1 MTYRIVVVAR
11 TNPVLRR
18 LPEALAGDAQVQM
31 FESANDALWS
41 ISTEPPDLVL
51 SELDLDEMSG
61 LDLAEIVPNFDPHTR
76 VVLWGKGL
84 SAADRERARAAGVA
98 TVLSGEISLDAVRAA
113 VATALDTPRAE
124 PVSLAAHSAPAH
136 PVTDKPDPTSSSA
149 AKPEPVTTEST
160 RPAAATSPI
169 QPPAGKAAES
179 APPAEDS
186 APRRSFTPARIV
198 LPSRA
203 EREAAERAAREA
215 AEREAAEREAAER
228 AAREAHARGGL
239 AARTRA
245 AADRRAA
252 QTTTPSASPSP
263 ATPEPPLGWRSD
275 GRNLIVTEQ
284 NIAAIRSVMSQLG
297 QDLGTQSIMLTDRAG
312 MILVETGD
320 KGNLPLMV
328 VLPLLS
334 TGFST
339 TGEVARQLREE
350 DATSVYIHEGA
361 NIDLY
366 CFDVAQR
373 FLLVLV
379 FNKRVASSKI
389 GAVWVNAKRAIR
401 ELRDVLAR

>member
-11 TNPVLRR
+11 TNSILRG
-18 LPEALAGDAQVQM
+18 LPEAMAGDATVQL
-31 FESANDALWS
+31 FDSANDALWA

-51 SELDLDEMSG
+51 SELELDEMSG

-76 VVLWGKGL
+76 VVLWGAGV
-84 SAADRERARAAGVA
+84 SNTDRERAQAAGVS
-98 TVLSGEISLDAVRAA
+98 TVLSGDVSLDTVRAA
-113 VATALDTPRAE
+113 VNRALDVPRSEPTPVAPPTPAPATMHAAAETARSEPPALAAKKETPAPPPADTTPPRA
-124 PVSLAAHSAPAH
+124 
-136 PVTDKPDPTSSSA
+136 
-149 AKPEPVTTEST
+149 
-160 RPAAATSPI
+160 
-169 QPPAGKAAES
+169 
-179 APPAEDS
+179 
-186 APRRSFTPARIV
+186 FTPARVV

-215 AEREAAEREAAER
+215 AEREAAER
-228 AAREAHARGGL
+228 AAREAAAREATHHRGGL
-239 AARTRA
+239 AARSRA
-245 AADRRAA
+245 AAERRTSAPPPAA
-252 QTTTPSASPSP
+252 ASP
-263 ATPEPPLGWRSD
+263 ATSEPPLGWRSD

-284 NIAAIRSVMSQLG
+284 NIAAIRSIMSQLG

-320 KGNLPLMV
+320 KGNLPLMI

-350 DATSVYIHEGA
+350 DATSVYIHEGV

-401 ELRDVLAR
+401 ELRDVLARSS

>member
-1 MTYRIVVVAR
+1 MAYRIVVVAR
-11 TNPVLRR
+11 ANPVLRS
-18 LPEALAGDAQVQM
+18 LSGALSGDAEVQI

-41 ISTEPPDLVL
+41 ISTEPPDVVL
-51 SELDLDEMSG
+51 SEIELDEMSG
-61 LDLAEIVPNFDPHTR
+61 LDLAEIVPNFDPQTR
-76 VVLWGKGL
+76 VILWGNRL
-84 SAADRERARAAGVA
+84 SNADRDRAQTAGVA
-98 TVLSGEISLDAVRAA
+98 KLLTGELNLDIVRTTIRG
-113 VATALDTPRAE
+113 VLDTPASS
-124 PVSLAAHSAPAH
+124 PAPT
-136 PVTDKPDPTSSSA
+136 PSPSPTVVTERVREATPMTDVESSPTEKSETTQSSSSA
-149 AKPEPVTTEST
+149 E
-160 RPAAATSPI
+160 
-169 QPPAGKAAES
+169 Q
-179 APPAEDS
+179 
-186 APRRSFTPARIV
+186 APRRQFTPARVV

-215 AEREAAEREAAER
+215 AEREAAERAAREAAEREAAER
-228 AAREAHARGGL
+228 AAREPSPARGGL
-239 AARTRA
+239 AARSRA
-245 AADRRAA
+245 AAERRGQA
-252 QTTTPSASPSP
+252 SASPP
-263 ATPEPPLGWRSD
+263 QAATPTGWRSD
-275 GRNLIVTEQ
+275 GGHLIVTEQ
-284 NIAAIRSVMSQLG
+284 NIAAIRSIMSQLG

-350 DATSVYIHEGA
+350 DATSVYIHEGV

-373 FLLVLV
+373 FLLVLI

-401 ELRDVLAR
+401 ELREALAR

>member
-11 TNPVLRR
+11 ANPVLRS
-18 LPEALAGDAQVQM
+18 LPAAMAGDATVQI
-31 FESANDALWS
+31 FDSANDALWA

-51 SELDLDEMSG
+51 SELELDEMSG

-76 VVLWGKGL
+76 VVLWGAGL
-84 SAADRERARAAGVA
+84 SNADRERAKAAGVS
-98 TVLSGEISLDAVRAA
+98 TVLSGEVSLDAVRAA
-113 VATALDTPRAE
+113 VSSALDMPRTAPAPPPPPPATTRAVAETPRSE
-124 PVSLAAHSAPAH
+124 PP
-136 PVTDKPDPTSSSA
+136 A
-149 AKPEPVTTEST
+149 AKEKPPAPPVKEEP
-160 RPAAATSPI
+160 PAPPAKEE
-169 QPPAGKAAES
+169 PPAGAS
-179 APPAEDS
+179 S
-186 APRRSFTPARIV
+186 QRSFTPARVV

-215 AEREAAEREAAER
+215 AEREAAEREAREA
-228 AAREAHARGGL
+228 AAREAPPHKGGL
-239 AARTRA
+239 AARSRA
-245 AADRRAA
+245 AAERRAS
-252 QTTTPSASPSP
+252 TPASPAAPP
-263 ATPEPPLGWRSD
+263 AAAEPPLTWRSD

-284 NIAAIRSVMSQLG
+284 NIAAIRSIMSQLG

-320 KGNLPLMV
+320 KGNLPLMI

-350 DATSVYIHEGA
+350 DATSVYIHEGV

-401 ELRDVLAR
+401 ELRDVLARSS

>member
-11 TNPVLRR
+11 ANPILRS
-18 LPEALAGDAQVQM
+18 LPEALAGDATVQI
-31 FESANDALWS
+31 FDSANEALWS

-51 SELDLDEMSG
+51 SELELDEMSG
-61 LDLAEIVPNFDPHTR
+61 LDLAEIVPNFDPNTR
-76 VVLWGKGL
+76 VVLWGSGIT
-84 SAADRERARAAGVA
+84 AADRARAKAAGVS
-98 TVLSGEISLDAVRAA
+98 TVLSGDVSLDAVRAA
-113 VATALDTPRAE
+113 VSTALQAIHHESTSPTPSPAPVASE
-124 PVSLAAHSAPAH
+124 PMRREPPAPSTKSDLRESTLRE
-136 PVTDKPDPTSSSA
+136 PPA
-149 AKPEPVTTEST
+149 AKETSHREPSPVAKE
-160 RPAAATSPI
+160 TSPASE
-169 QPPAGKAAES
+169 PTA
-179 APPAEDS
+179 
-186 APRRSFTPARIV
+186 RRGFTPARIV

-215 AEREAAEREAAER
+215 AEREAAEREVSTARSSLAARSRAAER
-228 AAREAHARGGL
+228 
-239 AARTRA
+239 RA
-245 AADRRAA
+245 GSSS
-252 QTTTPSASPSP
+252 SA
-263 ATPEPPLGWRSD
+263 TEPPIGWRSD

-284 NIAAIRSVMSQLG
+284 NIAAIRSIMGQLG

-350 DATSVYIHEGA
+350 DATSVYIHEGV

-401 ELRDVLAR
+401 ELREVLAKSS

>member
-1 MTYRIVVVAR
+1 MTYRIIVVAR
-11 TNPVLRR
+11 ANPILRS
-18 LPEALAGDAQVQM
+18 LPAAMAGNATVQI
-31 FESANDALWS
+31 FDSANDALWA

-51 SELDLDEMSG
+51 SEIELDEMSG

-76 VVLWGKGL
+76 VVLWSAGL
-84 SAADRERARAAGVA
+84 SNADRERAKAAGVS
-98 TVLSGEISLDAVRAA
+98 TVLSGEVSLDAVRAA
-113 VATALDTPRAE
+113 VSSALDTPRAT
-124 PVSLAAHSAPAH
+124 PAPPPPPAPATTRAVAETPRSEPPA
-136 PVTDKPDPTSSSA
+136 PVAKEEPPT
-149 AKPEPVTTEST
+149 P
-160 RPAAATSPI
+160 PAA
-169 QPPAGKAAES
+169 PP
-179 APPAEDS
+179 PQRP
-186 APRRSFTPARIV
+186 FTPARVV

-215 AEREAAEREAAER
+215 AERAAREAAEREAAER
-228 AAREAHARGGL
+228 AAREAAAREAPPHKGSL
-239 AARTRA
+239 AARSRA
-245 AADRRAA
+245 AAERRAS
-252 QTTTPSASPSP
+252 TPSAP
-263 ATPEPPLGWRSD
+263 TPTPVAAEPPLTWHSD

-320 KGNLPLMV
+320 KGNLPLMI

-350 DATSVYIHEGA
+350 DATSVYIHEGV

-389 GAVWVNAKRAIR
+389 GAVWVNVKRAIR
-401 ELRDVLAR
+401 ELRDVLARSS

>member
-1 MTYRIVVVAR
+1 MAYRIVVVAR
-11 TNPVLRR
+11 ANPVLRS
-18 LPEALAGDAQVQM
+18 LSGALSGDAEVQI

-41 ISTEPPDLVL
+41 ISTEPPDVVL
-51 SELDLDEMSG
+51 SEIELDEMSG
-61 LDLAEIVPNFDPHTR
+61 LDLAEIVPNFDPQTR
-76 VVLWGKGL
+76 VILWGNRL
-84 SAADRERARAAGVA
+84 SNADRDRAQTAGVA
-98 TVLSGEISLDAVRAA
+98 KLLTGELNLDIVRTTIRG
-113 VATALDTPRAE
+113 VLDTPASS
-124 PVSLAAHSAPAH
+124 PAPT
-136 PVTDKPDPTSSSA
+136 PSPSPTVVTERVRKATPMTDVESSPTEKSETTQSSSSA
-149 AKPEPVTTEST
+149 E
-160 RPAAATSPI
+160 
-169 QPPAGKAAES
+169 Q
-179 APPAEDS
+179 
-186 APRRSFTPARIV
+186 APRRQFTPARVV

-215 AEREAAEREAAER
+215 AEREAAER
-228 AAREAHARGGL
+228 AAREPSPARGGL
-239 AARTRA
+239 AARSRA
-245 AADRRAA
+245 AAERRG
-252 QTTTPSASPSP
+252 QTPTSPTSVPTPTS
-263 ATPEPPLGWRSD
+263 WRSE
-275 GRNLIVTEQ
+275 GGHLIITEQ
-284 NIAAIRSVMSQLG
+284 NIAAIRSIMSQLG

-350 DATSVYIHEGA
+350 DATSVYIHEGV

-373 FLLVLV
+373 FLLVLI

-401 ELRDVLAR
+401 ELREALAR

>member
-1 MTYRIVVVAR
+1 MAYRIVVVAR
-11 TNPVLRR
+11 ANPVLRS
-18 LPEALAGDAQVQM
+18 LPGALSGDAEVQI

-41 ISTEPPDLVL
+41 ISTEPPDVVL
-51 SELDLDEMSG
+51 SEIELDEMSG
-61 LDLAEIVPNFDPHTR
+61 LDLAEIVPNFDPQTR
-76 VVLWGKGL
+76 VILWGNRL
-84 SAADRERARAAGVA
+84 SNADRDRAQTAGVA
-98 TVLSGEISLDAVRAA
+98 KLLTGELNLDIVRTTIRGVLDAPASSPPPTPSPSPAVVTEGVREAISMTD
-113 VATALDTPRAE
+113 VE
-124 PVSLAAHSAPAH
+124 PS
-136 PVTDKPDPTSSSA
+136 PTEKSETTRSSSSA
-149 AKPEPVTTEST
+149 E
-160 RPAAATSPI
+160 
-169 QPPAGKAAES
+169 Q
-179 APPAEDS
+179 
-186 APRRSFTPARIV
+186 APRRQFTPARVV

-215 AEREAAEREAAER
+215 AEREAAER
-228 AAREAHARGGL
+228 AAREPSPARGGL
-239 AARTRA
+239 AARSRA
-245 AADRRAA
+245 AAERRGQA
-252 QTTTPSASPSP
+252 SASPP
-263 ATPEPPLGWRSD
+263 QAATPTGWRSD
-275 GRNLIVTEQ
+275 GGHLIVTEQ
-284 NIAAIRSVMSQLG
+284 NIAAIRSIMSQLG

-350 DATSVYIHEGA
+350 DATSVYIHEGV

-373 FLLVLV
+373 FLLVLI

-401 ELRDVLAR
+401 ELREALAR

>member
-11 TNPVLRR
+11 TNPILRG
-18 LPEALAGDAQVQM
+18 LPEAMAGSATVQL
-31 FESANDALWS
+31 FDSANDALWA

-51 SELDLDEMSG
+51 SELELDEMSG

-76 VVLWGKGL
+76 VVLWGAGV
-84 SAADRERARAAGVA
+84 SNTDRERAQAAGVS
-98 TVLSGEISLDAVRAA
+98 TVLSGDVSLDTVRAA
-113 VATALDTPRAE
+113 VNRALDVPRSEPTP
-124 PVSLAAHSAPAH
+124 V
-136 PVTDKPDPTSSSA
+136 
-149 AKPEPVTTEST
+149 
-160 RPAAATSPI
+160 
-169 QPPAGKAAES
+169 
-179 APPAEDS
+179 APPAPTPATTRAAAETDRGEPPALAAKKETP
-186 APRRSFTPARIV
+186 APPPADTTPSRTFTPARVV

-215 AEREAAEREAAER
+215 AEREAAER
-228 AAREAHARGGL
+228 AAREAAAREAAHHKGGL
-239 AARTRA
+239 AARSRA
-245 AADRRAA
+245 AAERR
-252 QTTTPSASPSP
+252 PSASPP
-263 ATPEPPLGWRSD
+263 AAASSASSEPPLGWRSD

-284 NIAAIRSVMSQLG
+284 NIAAIRSIMSQLG

-320 KGNLPLMV
+320 KGNLPLMI

-350 DATSVYIHEGA
+350 DATSVYIHEGV

-401 ELRDVLAR
+401 ELRDVLARAS

>member
-11 TNPVLRR
+11 ANPVLRS
-18 LPEALAGDAQVQM
+18 LPEALAGDATVQI
-31 FESANDALWS
+31 FDSANEALWS

-51 SELDLDEMSG
+51 SELELDEMSG
-61 LDLAEIVPNFDPHTR
+61 LDLAEIVPNFDPNTR
-76 VVLWGKGL
+76 VVLWGSGIT
-84 SAADRERARAAGVA
+84 AADRARAKAAGVS
-98 TVLSGEISLDAVRAA
+98 TVLSGDVSLDAVRAA
-113 VATALDTPRAE
+113 VSTALQATHHESTPPTPSPAPVASE
-124 PVSLAAHSAPAH
+124 PTRREPPAPSTKSSMRESTH
-136 PVTDKPDPTSSSA
+136 REPPVAKETSPA
-149 AKPEPVTTEST
+149 PEPT
-160 RPAAATSPI
+160 A
-169 QPPAGKAAES
+169 
-179 APPAEDS
+179 
-186 APRRSFTPARIV
+186 RRDFTPARIV

-228 AAREAHARGGL
+228 EASTAKSSL
-239 AARTRA
+239 AARSRA
-245 AADRRAA
+245 AVERRAGS
-252 QTTTPSASPSP
+252 SAASSS
-263 ATPEPPLGWRSD
+263 AAEPPIGWRSD

-284 NIAAIRSVMSQLG
+284 NIAAIRSIMGQLG

-350 DATSVYIHEGA
+350 DATSVYIHEGV

-401 ELRDVLAR
+401 ELREVLAKSS

>member
-11 TNPVLRR
+11 ANPVLRS
-18 LPEALAGDAQVQM
+18 LPEALAGDATVQI
-31 FESANDALWS
+31 FDSANEALWS

-51 SELDLDEMSG
+51 SELELDEMSG
-61 LDLAEIVPNFDPHTR
+61 LDLAEIVPNFDPNTR
-76 VVLWGKGL
+76 VVLWGSGIT
-84 SAADRERARAAGVA
+84 AADRARARAAGVSA
-98 TVLSGEISLDAVRAA
+98 VLSGDVSLDAVRAA
-113 VATALDTPRAE
+113 VSTALQATHHESTPPTPSPAPVASE
-124 PVSLAAHSAPAH
+124 PTRRESPAPSTKSGMRESTH
-136 PVTDKPDPTSSSA
+136 REPPVAKETSHREPPVAKETSPT
-149 AKPEPVTTEST
+149 PEPT
-160 RPAAATSPI
+160 A
-169 QPPAGKAAES
+169 
-179 APPAEDS
+179 
-186 APRRSFTPARIV
+186 RRSFTPARIV

-228 AAREAHARGGL
+228 EAAEREASTAKSSL
-239 AARTRA
+239 AARSRA
-245 AADRRAA
+245 AVERRAGS
-252 QTTTPSASPSP
+252 SAASSST
-263 ATPEPPLGWRSD
+263 AEPPIGWRSD

-284 NIAAIRSVMSQLG
+284 NIAAIRSIMGQLG

-350 DATSVYIHEGA
+350 DATSVYIHEGV

-401 ELRDVLAR
+401 ELREVLAKSS

>member
-11 TNPVLRR
+11 ANPMLRG
-18 LPEALAGDAQVQM
+18 LPEALAGDAEVQM
-31 FESANDALWS
+31 FTSANDALWS

-51 SELDLDEMSG
+51 SEIDLDEISG
-61 LDLAEIVPNFDPHTR
+61 LDLAEIVPNFDPNTR
-76 VVLWGKGL
+76 VLLWGNNL
-84 SAADRERARAAGVA
+84 TSTDHERAQTAGVSSVLTGELSLDLVRHAIHTALNTPRTESLPA
-98 TVLSGEISLDAVRAA
+98 TPAPAPAPTEAVREVAKPVESTPTPPAKSEPVRSTSGE
-113 VATALDTPRAE
+113 TP
-124 PVSLAAHSAPAH
+124 
-136 PVTDKPDPTSSSA
+136 TDSS
-149 AKPEPVTTEST
+149 
-160 RPAAATSPI
+160 
-169 QPPAGKAAES
+169 
-179 APPAEDS
+179 
-186 APRRSFTPARIV
+186 PRRQFTPARVV

-228 AAREAHARGGL
+228 AARETASARGGL
-239 AARTRA
+239 AARSRA
-245 AADRRAA
+245 AAERRT
-252 QTTTPSASPSP
+252 QSP
-263 ATPEPPLGWRSD
+263 APSSAPGSTSTPPPAPPSTWRSD

-320 KGNLPLMV
+320 KGNLPLMI

-350 DATSVYIHEGA
+350 DATSVYIHEGV

>member
-1 MTYRIVVVAR
+1 MAYRIVVVAR
-11 TNPVLRR
+11 ANPVLRS
-18 LPEALAGDAQVQM
+18 LPGALSGDAEVQI

-41 ISTEPPDLVL
+41 ISTEPPDVVL
-51 SELDLDEMSG
+51 SEIELDEMSG
-61 LDLAEIVPNFDPHTR
+61 LDLAEIVPNFDPQTR
-76 VVLWGKGL
+76 VILWGNRL
-84 SAADRERARAAGVA
+84 SNADRDRAQTAGVA
-98 TVLSGEISLDAVRAA
+98 KLLTGELNLDIVRTTIRG
-113 VATALDTPRAE
+113 VLDTPASS
-124 PVSLAAHSAPAH
+124 PAPT
-136 PVTDKPDPTSSSA
+136 PSPSPTVVTERVREATPMTDVESSPTEKSETTQSSSSA
-149 AKPEPVTTEST
+149 E
-160 RPAAATSPI
+160 
-169 QPPAGKAAES
+169 Q
-179 APPAEDS
+179 
-186 APRRSFTPARIV
+186 APRRQFTPARVV

-215 AEREAAEREAAER
+215 AEREAAER
-228 AAREAHARGGL
+228 AAREPSPARGGL
-239 AARTRA
+239 AARSRA
-245 AADRRAA
+245 AAERRG
-252 QTTTPSASPSP
+252 QTPTSPTSVPTPTS
-263 ATPEPPLGWRSD
+263 WRSE
-275 GRNLIVTEQ
+275 GGHLIITEQ
-284 NIAAIRSVMSQLG
+284 NIAAIRSIMSQLG

-350 DATSVYIHEGA
+350 DATSVYIHEGV

-373 FLLVLV
+373 FLLVLI

-401 ELRDVLAR
+401 ELREALAR

>member
-11 TNPVLRR
+11 ANPVLRS
-18 LPEALAGDAQVQM
+18 LPEALAGDATVQI
-31 FESANDALWS
+31 FDSANEALWS

-51 SELDLDEMSG
+51 SELELDEMSG
-61 LDLAEIVPNFDPHTR
+61 LDLAEIVPNFDPNTR
-76 VVLWGKGL
+76 VVLWGSGIT
-84 SAADRERARAAGVA
+84 AADRARARAAGVS
-98 TVLSGEISLDAVRAA
+98 TVLSGDVSLDAVRAA
-113 VATALDTPRAE
+113 VSTALQATHHESTPPTPSPAPVASE
-124 PVSLAAHSAPAH
+124 PTRREPPAPSTKSGMRESTH
-136 PVTDKPDPTSSSA
+136 REPPVAKETSHREPPV
-149 AKPEPVTTEST
+149 AKETSPAPEPT
-160 RPAAATSPI
+160 A
-169 QPPAGKAAES
+169 
-179 APPAEDS
+179 
-186 APRRSFTPARIV
+186 RRGFTPARIV

-228 AAREAHARGGL
+228 EASTAKSSL
-239 AARTRA
+239 AARSRA
-245 AADRRAA
+245 AVERRAGS
-252 QTTTPSASPSP
+252 SATSSS
-263 ATPEPPLGWRSD
+263 ATEPPVGWRSD

-284 NIAAIRSVMSQLG
+284 NIAAIRSIMGQLG

-320 KGNLPLMV
+320 KSNLPLMV

-350 DATSVYIHEGA
+350 DATSVYIHEGV

-401 ELRDVLAR
+401 ELREVLAKSS

>member
-1 MTYRIVVVAR
+1 MAYRIVVVAR
-11 TNPVLRR
+11 ANPVLRS
-18 LPEALAGDAQVQM
+18 LSGALSGDAEVQI

-41 ISTEPPDLVL
+41 ISTEPPDVVL
-51 SELDLDEMSG
+51 SEIELDEMSG
-61 LDLAEIVPNFDPHTR
+61 LDLAEIVPNFDPQTR
-76 VVLWGKGL
+76 VILWGNRL
-84 SAADRERARAAGVA
+84 SNADRDRAQTAGVA
-98 TVLSGEISLDAVRAA
+98 KLLTGELNLDIVRTTIRG
-113 VATALDTPRAE
+113 VLDTPASS
-124 PVSLAAHSAPAH
+124 PAPT
-136 PVTDKPDPTSSSA
+136 PSPSPTVVTERVREATPMTDVESSPTEKSETTQSSSSA
-149 AKPEPVTTEST
+149 E
-160 RPAAATSPI
+160 
-169 QPPAGKAAES
+169 Q
-179 APPAEDS
+179 
-186 APRRSFTPARIV
+186 APRRQFTPARVV

-215 AEREAAEREAAER
+215 AEREAAER
-228 AAREAHARGGL
+228 AAREPSPARGGL
-239 AARTRA
+239 AARSRA
-245 AADRRAA
+245 AAERRG
-252 QTTTPSASPSP
+252 QTPTSPTSVSTPTS
-263 ATPEPPLGWRSD
+263 WRSE
-275 GRNLIVTEQ
+275 GGHLIITEQ
-284 NIAAIRSVMSQLG
+284 NIAAIRSIMSQLG

-350 DATSVYIHEGA
+350 DATSVYIHEGV

-373 FLLVLV
+373 FLLVLI

-401 ELRDVLAR
+401 ELREALAR

>member
-11 TNPVLRR
+11 ANPVLRS
-18 LPEALAGDAQVQM
+18 LSGALSGDAEVQI

-41 ISTEPPDLVL
+41 ISTEPPDVVL
-51 SELDLDEMSG
+51 SEIELDEMSG
-61 LDLAEIVPNFDPHTR
+61 LDLAEIVPNFDPQTR
-76 VVLWGKGL
+76 VILWGNRL
-84 SAADRERARAAGVA
+84 SNADRDRAQTAGVA
-98 TVLSGEISLDAVRAA
+98 KLLTGELNLDIVRTTIRGVLDAPASSPPPTPSPSPAVVTEGVREAISMTD
-113 VATALDTPRAE
+113 VE
-124 PVSLAAHSAPAH
+124 PS
-136 PVTDKPDPTSSSA
+136 PTEKSETTRSSSSA
-149 AKPEPVTTEST
+149 E
-160 RPAAATSPI
+160 
-169 QPPAGKAAES
+169 Q
-179 APPAEDS
+179 
-186 APRRSFTPARIV
+186 APRRQFTPARVV

-215 AEREAAEREAAER
+215 AEREAAER
-228 AAREAHARGGL
+228 AAREPSPARGGL
-239 AARTRA
+239 AARSRA
-245 AADRRAA
+245 AAERRGQA
-252 QTTTPSASPSP
+252 SASPSQAAAP
-263 ATPEPPLGWRSD
+263 TGWRSD
-275 GRNLIVTEQ
+275 GGHLIVTEQ
-284 NIAAIRSVMSQLG
+284 NIAAIRSIMSQLG

-350 DATSVYIHEGA
+350 DATSVYIHEGV

-373 FLLVLV
+373 FLLVLI

-401 ELRDVLAR
+401 ELREALAR

>member
-1 MTYRIVVVAR
+1 MAYRIVVVAR
-11 TNPVLRR
+11 ANPVLRS
-18 LPEALAGDAQVQM
+18 LSGALSGDAEVQI

-41 ISTEPPDLVL
+41 ISTEPPDVVL
-51 SELDLDEMSG
+51 SEIELDEMSG
-61 LDLAEIVPNFDPHTR
+61 LDLAEIVPNFDPQTR
-76 VVLWGKGL
+76 VILWGNRL
-84 SAADRERARAAGVA
+84 SNADRDRAQTAGVA
-98 TVLSGEISLDAVRAA
+98 TLLTGELNLDIVRKTIRGVLDA
-113 VATALDTPRAE
+113 
-124 PVSLAAHSAPAH
+124 PASS
-136 PVTDKPDPTSSSA
+136 PAPTSSPSPAVVTEGVREATPMTDVESSPTEKSETTQSSSSA
-149 AKPEPVTTEST
+149 E
-160 RPAAATSPI
+160 
-169 QPPAGKAAES
+169 Q
-179 APPAEDS
+179 
-186 APRRSFTPARIV
+186 APRRQFTPARVV

-215 AEREAAEREAAER
+215 AEREAAER
-228 AAREAHARGGL
+228 AAREPSPARGGL
-239 AARTRA
+239 AARSRA
-245 AADRRAA
+245 AAERRG
-252 QTTTPSASPSP
+252 QTPASPASVP
-263 ATPEPPLGWRSD
+263 TPTSWRNE
-275 GRNLIVTEQ
+275 GGHLIITEQ
-284 NIAAIRSVMSQLG
+284 NIAAIRSIMSQLG

-350 DATSVYIHEGA
+350 DATSVYIHEGV

-373 FLLVLV
+373 FLLVLI

-401 ELRDVLAR
+401 ELREALAR

>member
-11 TNPVLRR
+11 ANPVLRS
-18 LPEALAGDAQVQM
+18 LPGALSGDAEVQI

-41 ISTEPPDLVL
+41 ISTEPPDVVL
-51 SELDLDEMSG
+51 SEIELDEMSG
-61 LDLAEIVPNFDPHTR
+61 LDLAEIVPNFDPQTR
-76 VVLWGKGL
+76 VILWGNRL
-84 SAADRERARAAGVA
+84 SNADRDRAQTAGVA
-98 TVLSGEISLDAVRAA
+98 KLLTGELNLDIVRTTIRGVLDAPASSPAPTPSPSSAVVTEGVREAIPMTD
-113 VATALDTPRAE
+113 VE
-124 PVSLAAHSAPAH
+124 PS
-136 PVTDKPDPTSSSA
+136 PTEKSETTRSSSSA
-149 AKPEPVTTEST
+149 E
-160 RPAAATSPI
+160 
-169 QPPAGKAAES
+169 Q
-179 APPAEDS
+179 
-186 APRRSFTPARIV
+186 APRRQFTPARVV

-215 AEREAAEREAAER
+215 AEREAAER
-228 AAREAHARGGL
+228 AAREPSPARGGL
-239 AARTRA
+239 AARSRA
-245 AADRRAA
+245 AAERRGQA
-252 QTTTPSASPSP
+252 SASPP
-263 ATPEPPLGWRSD
+263 QAATPTGWRSD
-275 GRNLIVTEQ
+275 GGHLIVTEQ
-284 NIAAIRSVMSQLG
+284 NIAAIRSIMSQLG

-350 DATSVYIHEGA
+350 DATSVYIHEGV

-373 FLLVLV
+373 FLLVLI

-401 ELRDVLAR
+401 ELREALAR

>member
-11 TNPVLRR
+11 ANPVLRS
-18 LPEALAGDAQVQM
+18 LPDVLAGDATVQI
-31 FESANDALWS
+31 FDSANEALWS

-51 SELDLDEMSG
+51 SELELDEMSG
-61 LDLAEIVPNFDPHTR
+61 LDLAEIVPNFDPNTR
-76 VVLWGKGL
+76 VVLWGSGIT
-84 SAADRERARAAGVA
+84 AADRARARAAGVS
-98 TVLSGEISLDAVRAA
+98 TVLSGDVSLDTVRAA
-113 VATALDTPRAE
+113 VSTALQATHHESTSPTPSPAPVASE
-124 PVSLAAHSAPAH
+124 PTRREPPAPSAKSGMRESTHREPPVAKETSQSEPPVAKETSSASAPA
-136 PVTDKPDPTSSSA
+136 A
-149 AKPEPVTTEST
+149 
-160 RPAAATSPI
+160 
-169 QPPAGKAAES
+169 
-179 APPAEDS
+179 
-186 APRRSFTPARIV
+186 RRGFTPARIV

-228 AAREAHARGGL
+228 EASTAKSSL
-239 AARTRA
+239 AARSRA
-245 AADRRAA
+245 AAERRAGSSS
-252 QTTTPSASPSP
+252 SA
-263 ATPEPPLGWRSD
+263 TEPPIGWRSD

-284 NIAAIRSVMSQLG
+284 NIAAIRSIMGQLG

-350 DATSVYIHEGA
+350 DATSVYIHEGV

-401 ELRDVLAR
+401 ELREVLAKSS

>member
-11 TNPVLRR
+11 DNPILRS
-18 LPEALAGDAQVQM
+18 LPDAMAGDAEVKL
-31 FESANDALWS
+31 FTSANEALWS
-41 ISTEPPDLVL
+41 ISSEPPDIVL
-51 SELDLDEMSG
+51 SEIDLDEMSG

-76 VVLWGKGL
+76 VILWGTGPS
-84 SAADRERARAAGVA
+84 SADRARAAAAGVSR
-98 TVLSGEISLDAVRAA
+98 VLSGDVSLDTLRGALSA
-113 VATALDTPRAE
+113 ALDTPRSAPEPAPAPLPETSRAVAE
-124 PVSLAAHSAPAH
+124 P
-136 PVTDKPDPTSSSA
+136 
-149 AKPEPVTTEST
+149 
-160 RPAAATSPI
+160 AAT
-169 QPPAGKAAES
+169 S
-179 APPAEDS
+179 APPAPEAA
-186 APRRSFTPARIV
+186 APRADTPPEEPSSPRRQFTPARVV

-203 EREAAERAAREA
+203 EREAAARAA
-215 AEREAAEREAAER
+215 AEREAAHESTPAKG
-228 AAREAHARGGL
+228 GGL
-239 AARTRA
+239 AARSRA
-245 AADRRAA
+245 AAERRATHPPA
-252 QTTTPSASPSP
+252 STPSSA
-263 ATPEPPLGWRSD
+263 AEPPVTWRSD

-284 NIAAIRSVMSQLG
+284 NIAAIRNIMSQLG

-320 KGNLPLMV
+320 KGNLPLMI

-339 TGEVARQLREE
+339 TGEVARQLRED
-350 DATSVYIHEGA
+350 DATSVYIHEGV

-373 FLLVLV
+373 FLLVLI

>member
-11 TNPVLRR
+11 ANPTLRG
-18 LPEALAGDAQVQM
+18 LPEALAGDAEVQM
-31 FESANDALWS
+31 FTSANDALWS

-51 SELDLDEMSG
+51 SEIDLDEMSG
-61 LDLAEIVPNFDPHTR
+61 LDLADIVPNFDPNTR
-76 VVLWGKGL
+76 ILLWGNNL
-84 SAADRERARAAGVA
+84 SSTDRERAQTAGVSSVLTGELSLDLVRHAIHTALNAPRTESLPA
-98 TVLSGEISLDAVRAA
+98 TPAPAPAPTEAVREGAKPVESTPTTPAKREPVRSTSGE
-113 VATALDTPRAE
+113 TP
-124 PVSLAAHSAPAH
+124 
-136 PVTDKPDPTSSSA
+136 TDSS
-149 AKPEPVTTEST
+149 
-160 RPAAATSPI
+160 
-169 QPPAGKAAES
+169 
-179 APPAEDS
+179 
-186 APRRSFTPARIV
+186 PRRQFTPARVV

-228 AAREAHARGGL
+228 AARETASARGGL
-239 AARTRA
+239 AARSRA
-245 AADRRAA
+245 AAERRT
-252 QTTTPSASPSP
+252 QSP
-263 ATPEPPLGWRSD
+263 APSSAPGSTSTPPPAPPSTWRSD

-320 KGNLPLMV
+320 KGNLPLMI

-350 DATSVYIHEGA
+350 DATSVYIHEGV

>member
-1 MTYRIVVVAR
+1 MTYRRIVVVAR
-11 TNPVLRR
+11 ANPILRN
-18 LPEALAGDAQVQM
+18 LPAAMAGDATVQI
-31 FESANDALWS
+31 FDSANDALWA

-51 SELDLDEMSG
+51 SELELDEMSG

-76 VVLWGKGL
+76 VVLWGAGL
-84 SAADRERARAAGVA
+84 SNADRERAKAAGVS
-98 TVLSGEISLDAVRAA
+98 TVLSGEVSLDAVRAA
-113 VATALDTPRAE
+113 VSSALDTPRA
-124 PVSLAAHSAPAH
+124 APA
-136 PVTDKPDPTSSSA
+136 PPS
-149 AKPEPVTTEST
+149 
-160 RPAAATSPI
+160 
-169 QPPAGKAAES
+169 PPATTRAVAETPRS
-179 APPAEDS
+179 EPPASVAKEEPPAPPA
-186 APRRSFTPARIV
+186 APPPQRPFTPARVV

-215 AEREAAEREAAER
+215 AERAAAEREAAER
-228 AAREAHARGGL
+228 AAREAAAREASPHKGGL
-239 AARTRA
+239 AARSRA
-245 AADRRAA
+245 ATERRSS
-252 QTTTPSASPSP
+252 TPSTSA
-263 ATPEPPLGWRSD
+263 ATPAAAEPPLAWRSD

-284 NIAAIRSVMSQLG
+284 NIAAIRSIMGQLG

-350 DATSVYIHEGA
+350 DATSVYIHEGV

-401 ELRDVLAR
+401 ELRDVLARSS

>member
-11 TNPVLRR
+11 ANPVLRS
-18 LPEALAGDAQVQM
+18 LPGALSGDAEVQI

-41 ISTEPPDLVL
+41 ISTEPPDVVL
-51 SELDLDEMSG
+51 SEIELDEMSG
-61 LDLAEIVPNFDPHTR
+61 LDLAEIVPNFDPQTR
-76 VVLWGKGL
+76 VILWGNRL
-84 SAADRERARAAGVA
+84 SNADRDRAQTAGVA
-98 TVLSGEISLDAVRAA
+98 KLLTGELNLDIVRTTIRGVLDAPASSPAPTPSPSPAVVTEGVRE
-113 VATALDTPRAE
+113 ATPMTDVE
-124 PVSLAAHSAPAH
+124 PS
-136 PVTDKPDPTSSSA
+136 PTEKSETTRSSSSA
-149 AKPEPVTTEST
+149 E
-160 RPAAATSPI
+160 
-169 QPPAGKAAES
+169 Q
-179 APPAEDS
+179 
-186 APRRSFTPARIV
+186 APRRQFTPARVV

-215 AEREAAEREAAER
+215 AEREAAER
-228 AAREAHARGGL
+228 AAREPSPARGGL
-239 AARTRA
+239 AARSRA
-245 AADRRAA
+245 AAERRGQA
-252 QTTTPSASPSP
+252 SASPP
-263 ATPEPPLGWRSD
+263 QAATPTGWRSD
-275 GRNLIVTEQ
+275 GGHLIVTEQ
-284 NIAAIRSVMSQLG
+284 NIAAIRSIMSQLG

-350 DATSVYIHEGA
+350 DATSVYIHEGV

-373 FLLVLV
+373 FLLVLI

-401 ELRDVLAR
+401 ELREALAR

>member
-1 MTYRIVVVAR
+1 MAYRIVVVAR
-11 TNPVLRR
+11 ANPVLRS
-18 LPEALAGDAQVQM
+18 LSGALSGDAEVQI

-41 ISTEPPDLVL
+41 ISTEPPDVVL
-51 SELDLDEMSG
+51 SEIELDEMSG
-61 LDLAEIVPNFDPHTR
+61 LDLAEIVPNFDPQTR
-76 VVLWGKGL
+76 VILWGNRL
-84 SAADRERARAAGVA
+84 SNADRDRAQTAGVA
-98 TVLSGEISLDAVRAA
+98 KLLTGELNLDIVRTTIRG
-113 VATALDTPRAE
+113 VLDTPTSS
-124 PVSLAAHSAPAH
+124 PAPT
-136 PVTDKPDPTSSSA
+136 PSPSPTVVTERVREATPMTDVESSPTEKSETTQSSSSA
-149 AKPEPVTTEST
+149 E
-160 RPAAATSPI
+160 
-169 QPPAGKAAES
+169 Q
-179 APPAEDS
+179 
-186 APRRSFTPARIV
+186 APRRQFTPARVV

-215 AEREAAEREAAER
+215 AEREAAER
-228 AAREAHARGGL
+228 AAREPSPARGGL
-239 AARTRA
+239 AARSRA
-245 AADRRAA
+245 AAERRG
-252 QTTTPSASPSP
+252 QTPTSPTSVPTPTS
-263 ATPEPPLGWRSD
+263 WRSE
-275 GRNLIVTEQ
+275 GGHLIITEQ
-284 NIAAIRSVMSQLG
+284 NIAAIRSIMSQLG

-350 DATSVYIHEGA
+350 DATSVYIHEGV

-373 FLLVLV
+373 FLLVLI

-401 ELRDVLAR
+401 ELREALAR

>member
-1 MTYRIVVVAR
+1 MAYRIVVVAR
-11 TNPVLRR
+11 ANPVLRS
-18 LPEALAGDAQVQM
+18 LSGALSGDAEVQI

-41 ISTEPPDLVL
+41 ISTEPPDVVL
-51 SELDLDEMSG
+51 SEIELDEMSG
-61 LDLAEIVPNFDPHTR
+61 LDLAEIVPNFDPQTR
-76 VVLWGKGL
+76 VILWGNRL
-84 SAADRERARAAGVA
+84 SNADRDRAQTAGVA
-98 TVLSGEISLDAVRAA
+98 KLLTGELNLDIVRTTIRG
-113 VATALDTPRAE
+113 VLDTPASS
-124 PVSLAAHSAPAH
+124 PAPT
-136 PVTDKPDPTSSSA
+136 PSPSPTVVTERVREATPMTDVESSPTEKSETTQSSSSA
-149 AKPEPVTTEST
+149 E
-160 RPAAATSPI
+160 
-169 QPPAGKAAES
+169 Q
-179 APPAEDS
+179 
-186 APRRSFTPARIV
+186 APRRQFTPARVV

-215 AEREAAEREAAER
+215 AEREAAER
-228 AAREAHARGGL
+228 AAREPSPARGGL
-239 AARTRA
+239 AARSRA
-245 AADRRAA
+245 AAERRG
-252 QTTTPSASPSP
+252 QTPTSPTSVPTPTS
-263 ATPEPPLGWRSD
+263 WRSE
-275 GRNLIVTEQ
+275 GGHLIITEQ
-284 NIAAIRSVMSQLG
+284 NIAAIRSIMSQLG

-350 DATSVYIHEGA
+350 DATSVYIHEGV

-373 FLLVLV
+373 FLLVLI

-401 ELRDVLAR
+401 ELREALAR

>member
-1 MTYRIVVVAR
+1 MAYRIVVVAR
-11 TNPVLRR
+11 ANPVLRS
-18 LPEALAGDAQVQM
+18 LSGALSGDAEVQI

-41 ISTEPPDLVL
+41 ISTEPPDVVL
-51 SELDLDEMSG
+51 SEIELDEMSG
-61 LDLAEIVPNFDPHTR
+61 LDLAEIVPNFDPQTR
-76 VVLWGKGL
+76 VILWGNRL
-84 SAADRERARAAGVA
+84 SNADRDRAQTAGVA
-98 TVLSGEISLDAVRAA
+98 KLLTGELNLDIVRTTIRG
-113 VATALDTPRAE
+113 VLDTPASSPAPTPSPSPTVVTERVREATPMTDVESSPTEKSETTQSSPSAE
-124 PVSLAAHSAPAH
+124 
-136 PVTDKPDPTSSSA
+136 
-149 AKPEPVTTEST
+149 
-160 RPAAATSPI
+160 
-169 QPPAGKAAES
+169 Q
-179 APPAEDS
+179 
-186 APRRSFTPARIV
+186 APRRQFTPARIV

-215 AEREAAEREAAER
+215 AEREAAERAT
-228 AAREAHARGGL
+228 REPSPLRSGL
-239 AARTRA
+239 AARSRA
-245 AADRRAA
+245 AAERRG
-252 QTTTPSASPSP
+252 QTPTSPTSVPTPTS
-263 ATPEPPLGWRSD
+263 WRSE
-275 GRNLIVTEQ
+275 GGHLIITEQ
-284 NIAAIRSVMSQLG
+284 NIAAIRSIMSQLG

-350 DATSVYIHEGA
+350 DATSVYIHEGV

-373 FLLVLV
+373 FLLVLI

-401 ELRDVLAR
+401 ELREALAR

>member
-11 TNPVLRR
+11 ANPVLRS
-18 LPEALAGDAQVQM
+18 LPGALSGDAEVQI

-41 ISTEPPDLVL
+41 ISTEPPDVVL
-51 SELDLDEMSG
+51 SEIELDEMSG
-61 LDLAEIVPNFDPHTR
+61 LDLAEIVPNFDPQTR
-76 VVLWGKGL
+76 VILWGNRL
-84 SAADRERARAAGVA
+84 SNADRDRAQTAGVA
-98 TVLSGEISLDAVRAA
+98 KLLTGELNLDIVRTTIRGVLDAPASSPPPTPSPSPAVVTEGVREAISMTD
-113 VATALDTPRAE
+113 VE
-124 PVSLAAHSAPAH
+124 PS
-136 PVTDKPDPTSSSA
+136 PTEKSETTRSSSSA
-149 AKPEPVTTEST
+149 E
-160 RPAAATSPI
+160 
-169 QPPAGKAAES
+169 Q
-179 APPAEDS
+179 
-186 APRRSFTPARIV
+186 APRRQFTPARVV

-215 AEREAAEREAAER
+215 AEREAAER
-228 AAREAHARGGL
+228 AAREPSPARGGL
-239 AARTRA
+239 AARSRA
-245 AADRRAA
+245 AAERRGQA
-252 QTTTPSASPSP
+252 SASPP
-263 ATPEPPLGWRSD
+263 QAATPTGWRSD
-275 GRNLIVTEQ
+275 GGHLIVTEQ
-284 NIAAIRSVMSQLG
+284 NIAAIRSIMSQLG

-350 DATSVYIHEGA
+350 DATSVYIHEGV

-373 FLLVLV
+373 FLLVLI

-401 ELRDVLAR
+401 ELREALAR

>member
-18 LPEALAGDAQVQM
+18 LPEVLAGDAQVQM

-41 ISTEPPDLVL
+41 ISNEPPDLVL
-51 SELDLDEMSG
+51 SELELDEMSG

-76 VVLWGKGL
+76 VVLWGKGIS
-84 SAADRERARAAGVA
+84 SAERERARAAGV
-98 TVLSGEISLDAVRAA
+98 TTMLSGEVSIDAVRAA
-113 VATALDTPRAE
+113 VTTALDMPLEERTP
-124 PVSLAAHSAPAH
+124 STTQTTPAH
-136 PVTDKPDPTSSSA
+136 MVTDKSHSQPAAPPASSETPAPESA
-149 AKPEPVTTEST
+149 RAVAASGQSQPPVAKPESPTPSADEST
-160 RPAAATSPI
+160 
-169 QPPAGKAAES
+169 Q
-179 APPAEDS
+179 
-186 APRRSFTPARIV
+186 RRAFTPARIV

-228 AAREAHARGGL
+228 TAREAHSKSGL
-239 AARTRA
+239 AARSRA
-245 AADRRAA
+245 AAERR
-252 QTTTPSASPSP
+252 TTPPSAPPNPP
-263 ATPEPPLGWRSD
+263 AAETPLGWRSD

-320 KGNLPLMV
+320 KGNLPMMI

-339 TGEVARQLREE
+339 TGEVARQLRED
-350 DATSVYIHEGA
+350 DATSVYIHEGV

-401 ELRDVLAR
+401 ELREVLAR

>member
-11 TNPVLRR
+11 ANPVLRS
-18 LPEALAGDAQVQM
+18 LPGALSGDAEVQI

-41 ISTEPPDLVL
+41 ISTEPPDVVL
-51 SELDLDEMSG
+51 SEIELDEMSG
-61 LDLAEIVPNFDPHTR
+61 LDLAEIVPNFDPQTR
-76 VVLWGKGL
+76 VILWGNRL
-84 SAADRERARAAGVA
+84 SNADRDRAQTAGVA
-98 TVLSGEISLDAVRAA
+98 KLLTGELNLDIVRTTIRGVLDAPASSPAPTPSPSPAVVTEGVREAISMTD
-113 VATALDTPRAE
+113 VE
-124 PVSLAAHSAPAH
+124 PS
-136 PVTDKPDPTSSSA
+136 PTEKSETTRSSSSA
-149 AKPEPVTTEST
+149 E
-160 RPAAATSPI
+160 
-169 QPPAGKAAES
+169 Q
-179 APPAEDS
+179 
-186 APRRSFTPARIV
+186 APRRQFTPARVV

-215 AEREAAEREAAER
+215 AEREAAER
-228 AAREAHARGGL
+228 AAREPSPARGGL
-239 AARTRA
+239 AARSRA
-245 AADRRAA
+245 AAERRGQA
-252 QTTTPSASPSP
+252 SASPP
-263 ATPEPPLGWRSD
+263 QAATPTGWRSD
-275 GRNLIVTEQ
+275 GGHLIVTEQ
-284 NIAAIRSVMSQLG
+284 NIAAIRSIMSQLG

-350 DATSVYIHEGA
+350 DATSVYIHEGV

-373 FLLVLV
+373 FLLVLI

-401 ELRDVLAR
+401 ELREALAR

>member
-11 TNPVLRR
+11 ANPVLRS
-18 LPEALAGDAQVQM
+18 LPGALSGDAEVQI

-41 ISTEPPDLVL
+41 ISTEPPDVVL
-51 SELDLDEMSG
+51 SEIELDEMSG
-61 LDLAEIVPNFDPHTR
+61 LDLAEIVPNFDPQTR
-76 VVLWGKGL
+76 VILWGNRL
-84 SAADRERARAAGVA
+84 SNADRDRAQTAGVA
-98 TVLSGEISLDAVRAA
+98 KLLTGELNLDIVRTTIRGVLDAPASSPAPTPSPSPAVVTEGVREAIPMTD
-113 VATALDTPRAE
+113 VE
-124 PVSLAAHSAPAH
+124 PS
-136 PVTDKPDPTSSSA
+136 PTEKSETTRSSSSA
-149 AKPEPVTTEST
+149 E
-160 RPAAATSPI
+160 
-169 QPPAGKAAES
+169 Q
-179 APPAEDS
+179 
-186 APRRSFTPARIV
+186 APRRQFTPARVV

-203 EREAAERAAREA
+203 EREAAERAAREPSP
-215 AEREAAEREAAER
+215 
-228 AAREAHARGGL
+228 ARGGL
-239 AARTRA
+239 AARSRA
-245 AADRRAA
+245 AAERRGQA
-252 QTTTPSASPSP
+252 SASPP
-263 ATPEPPLGWRSD
+263 QAATPTGWRSD
-275 GRNLIVTEQ
+275 GGHLIVTEQ
-284 NIAAIRSVMSQLG
+284 NIAAIRSIMSQLG

-350 DATSVYIHEGA
+350 DATSVYIHEGV

-373 FLLVLV
+373 FLLVLI

-401 ELRDVLAR
+401 ELREALAR